1 VTPVDSQ
8 EPRQRMR
15 ASWLS
20 KIKVFLADVMQELRM
35 VSFPTWRQ
43 TRAQIVI
50 VLIFILVLG
59 LYVVVVDLICQRYLD
74 PILSHR

>member
-1 VTPVDSQ
+1 
-8 EPRQRMR
+8 MR

>member
-1 VTPVDSQ
+1 
-8 EPRQRMR
+8 
-15 ASWLS
+15 
-20 KIKVFLADVMQELRM
+20 M

>member
-1 VTPVDSQ
+1 
-8 EPRQRMR
+8 MR

-35 VSFPTWRQ
+35 VSFPTWPQ